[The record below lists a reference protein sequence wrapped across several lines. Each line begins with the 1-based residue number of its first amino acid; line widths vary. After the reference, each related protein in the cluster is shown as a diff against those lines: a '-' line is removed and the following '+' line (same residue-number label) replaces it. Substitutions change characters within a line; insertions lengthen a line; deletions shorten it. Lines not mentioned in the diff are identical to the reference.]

1 MNESEISLN
10 PEKINYKHSIK
21 LIYKFGLKYKN
32 KFLKAFFLF
41 LITNIIRILSPLII
55 KQIIDVSIKNRDL
68 SYFFELML
76 IYFFLN
82 FIFFILSYQSL
93 VILIKNGQLLI
104 SELKNSVYK
113 KILGIDIDYFSK
125 NNPGKLAARIQSD
138 TSSLYEVFTEMSI
151 SIFVDIFVFIAI
163 FLIMAYNNFKITLIL
178 FPVVLFMFA
187 LTYFYIVKTQ
197 KYFIDV
203 RRKIADLSAFLSEN
217 IGFINL
223 IKIFGVKD
231 VIEEKH
237 NDVNY
242 KKFEK
247 VFFIE
252 MIASIFFISI
262 TLLDPLSKTII
273 FGYGG
278 IKVLNN
284 EVTIGLL
291 VMFIL
296 YIGQLFEPIFR
307 FSEYLSI
314 IQKSFA
320 SAQRINSILNE
331 KNKIIT
337 GDKYIEEFNNEIV
350 FDDVWMKYDSSNW
363 ILKGVSFKLK
373 KGKNIAIVGRT
384 GEGKTTLVNV
394 LLRFYDYQKGSIKI
408 DGIELKDISF
418 NSLRRI
424 IGMVWQDVYL
434 FPGSIMDNLK
444 MMDDDIDD
452 EKVFYSIK
460 TLGLGEYYRKINI
473 NKTVKEKGANLSAGE
488 KQIVSI
494 TRAMV
499 LNQNIIIFDEAT
511 SNIDPYTEKII
522 TDSIKKLMKHKTIII
537 IAHRLSTIENSDNIV
552 FLHNGEIVEFGTHNE
567 LMKKKNYYYNFYN
580 YLLPA
585 AGRGDNL

>member
-55 KQIIDVSIKNRDL
+55 KQIIDVSIKNKDL

-203 RRKIADLSAFLSEN
+203 RRKIADLTAFLSEN

-252 MIASIFFISI
+252 MIASIFFITI

-350 FDDVWMKYDSSNW
+350 FDDVWMKYDSSDW
-363 ILKGVSFKLK
+363 ILKGISFKLK

-434 FPGSIMDNLK
+434 FPGSVMDNLK

-552 FLHNGEIVEFGTHNE
+552 FLHNGKIVEFGTHNE
-567 LMKKKNYYYNFYN
+567 LMEKKNYYYNFYN

>member
-55 KQIIDVSIKNRDL
+55 KQIIDVSIKNKDL

-434 FPGSIMDNLK
+434 FPGSVMDNLK

-473 NKTVKEKGANLSAGE
+473 NKTVKEKGANLSVGE
-488 KQIVSI
+488 KQIISI

-567 LMKKKNYYYNFYN
+567 LMEKKNYYYNFYN

>member
-55 KQIIDVSIKNRDL
+55 KQIIDVSIKNKDL

-488 KQIVSI
+488 KQIISI

-552 FLHNGEIVEFGTHNE
+552 FLHNGKIVEFGTHNE
-567 LMKKKNYYYNFYN
+567 LMEKKNYYYNFYN